1 MLHTKVSYVLQLI
14 LCTSPRSLSMCGCPS
29 AKSKLGNV
37 QNIQYVEVVTH
48 FPRICCVCLTWAKW
62 KNPWVVFLERNKQV
76 LHFICVWFIPKFFWP
91 KIYCVFS
98 LGKNW
103 PPNCFVRRSI
113 QTTWAV
119 LLLTVLLLYQR
130 TRGSSRVAVTWHGFP
145 FWTVYFLIAACLEHF
160 WRQFFQTWKIAFRPT
175 TFPRIAPAAPV
186 GKNRW
191 GWQDAS
197 ALIL

>member
-1 MLHTKVSYVLQLI
+1 MYLPKVTEHVWMSICKIKIRKCTKHSI
-14 LCTSPRSLSMCGCPS
+14 IGCDS
-29 AKSKLGNV
+29 FSKNLFGV
-37 QNIQYVEVVTH
+37 
-48 FPRICCVCLTWAKW
+48 RLTWAKW

-76 LHFICVWFIPKFFWP
+76 LHFICVWFTPKFFWP

-103 PPNCFVRRSI
+103 PPNCFVRRSV

-175 TFPRIAPAAPV
+175 TFPRIAPAASV

>member
-1 MLHTKVSYVLQLI
+1 MYLPKVTEHVWMSICKIKIRKCTKHSIIGCDSFSKNL
-14 LCTSPRSLSMCGCPS
+14 LCMSDLSKMKESMG
-29 AKSKLGNV
+29 G
-37 QNIQYVEVVTH
+37 
-48 FPRICCVCLTWAKW
+48 FPRK
-62 KNPWVVFLERNKQV
+62 KQASFT
-76 LHFICVWFIPKFFWP
+76 FICVWFIPKFFWP